1 MLSYGQMNQRNRVC
15 ERLDC
20 GQVPRRSVFTA
31 TVNRVHGGSV
41 MKKLLT
47 ACAVAGLSAAVFGD
61 VTSAN
66 VVG

>member
-1 MLSYGQMNQRNRVC
+1 MSKMNPRNRVC

-20 GQVPRRSVFTA
+20 GQVPRRSVFAA
-31 TVNRVHGGSV
+31 TVDRVHGGST
-41 MKKLLT
+41 MKKLMT
-47 ACAVAGLSAAVFGD
+47 AFAVAGLSAAVFGD